1 MNKVRI
7 DADLLTAR
15 DMRRARTALGG
26 KDPWEVLRG
35 EQEDRAVLIAWCL
48 LSRDDPALTLEQVE
62 EMPFGDFIEVD
73 EEEDERPSQEPRSST
88 NGSGPAKTE
97 TTPTAGAASK

>member
-1 MNKVRI
+1 MKKVQI

-15 DMRRARTALGG
+15 DMRRARAALGG

-48 LSRDDPALTLEQVE
+48 LSRDDPTLTVDQIE
-62 EMPFGDFIEVD
+62 EMPFGDFVEVD
-73 EEEDERPSQEPRSST
+73 EEEAERPPPEPRSST
-88 NGSGPAKTE
+88 NGSGPAKTAK
-97 TTPTAGAASK
+97 TTSDAAASK